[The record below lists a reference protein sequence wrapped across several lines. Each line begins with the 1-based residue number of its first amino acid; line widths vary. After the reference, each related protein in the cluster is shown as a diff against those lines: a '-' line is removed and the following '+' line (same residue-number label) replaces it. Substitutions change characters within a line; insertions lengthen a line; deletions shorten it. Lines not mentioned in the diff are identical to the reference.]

1 IVAGDGFTCA
11 HTVPDGVWCWGFGF
25 NGEIGIDDFEPFTT
39 PQHLTALTGTMKIIA
54 GGSHAC
60 AIKASGALACWG
72 ASYNGEIGDGGYGN
86 RGTPVAVA
94 MPGNASVLDVSAGE
108 QHTCA
113 VLADGSVACW
123 GDDRF
128 GQLGDGILADQTPV
142 APLLPCP

>member
-1 IVAGDGFTCA
+1 
-11 HTVPDGVWCWGFGF
+11 
-25 NGEIGIDDFEPFTT
+25 
-39 PQHLTALTGTMKIIA
+39 
-54 GGSHAC
+54 
-60 AIKASGALACWG
+60 
-72 ASYNGEIGDGGYGN
+72 
-86 RGTPVAVA
+86 RGTPVAVP
-94 MPGNASVLDVSAGE
+94 MPGNASVLDVVAGE